1 MSMMEPK
8 TGKENLASKRGARQ
22 NGHCGEEGLFSHW
35 REDFLASIVV
45 FLVALPLCIGIAV
58 AVGVN
63 PARALLTGIIGGV
76 VVGFLAGSPL
86 QVSGPAAG
94 LFVIIADLLAK
105 GRESFAA
112 QFALDPATIDE
123 AQATEY
129 ALMVLGTSVFLAG
142 IMQIAAGKFGL
153 GQWFRAVS
161 PSVVKGMLAGIGILI
176 VASQIHVM
184 LDHVPMWNG
193 HKAHGGVQYIGT
205 IPEAIAK
212 CFSSTTT
219 VNHHLAALTGVLTI
233 FVILVWPKV
242 APRRIKFI
250 PAALVGIVI
259 ATVFANWAG
268 MEIQR
273 LVVPE
278 NMFAETTL
286 PTTATWFQ
294 LLLDPIVLTGAMV
307 IALVASAE
315 TLLCAT
321 AVDQMHTGPRTDYD
335 RELTAQGVG
344 NLLCGLIGA
353 LPMTGVIV
361 RSSANV
367 NSGAKTRL
375 SAVLHG
381 VWLLLFVVLG
391 AGLLSYIPRASLG
404 ALLVYI
410 GIKLVNL
417 KAIRELWA
425 TSRSEVAI
433 YAVTVLVIVVEDLLV
448 GVVVG
453 IVLSAVKLLY
463 RFSHL
468 DIRVAPEEK
477 GVKMELEG
485 AATFLRLPQLA
496 RKLDEVPS
504 GTDLHVDLRRLGYID
519 HACLELLL
527 GWADQ
532 HRRTG
537 GSLVLDWDQLHA
549 RFHAHRQRRDT
560 VDGTAQVRMVVE
572 SRDADRR
579 SDDESEKTVD
589 SQVQAAPRRGDPSRQ
604 PG

>member
-1 MSMMEPK
+1 MEPK
-8 TGKENLASKRGARQ
+8 TNIDSSASPRGQQGNENRK
-22 NGHCGEEGLFSHW
+22 EEGLFSHW
-35 REDFLASIVV
+35 REDLLASIVV

-63 PARALLTGIIGGV
+63 PARALLTGIIGGI

-112 QFALDPATIDE
+112 QFAMDPSAIDE

-142 IMQIAAGKFGL
+142 IMQIAAGRLGL

-161 PSVVKGMLAGIGILI
+161 PSVIKGMLAGIGILI

-212 CFSSTTT
+212 CFSADTT

-233 FVILVWPKV
+233 FVIMVWPKV

-250 PAALVGIVI
+250 PAALVGIVV
-259 ATVFANWAG
+259 ATLFVNWAG
-268 MEIQR
+268 LEIQR
-273 LVVPE
+273 LVVPD
-278 NMFAETTL
+278 NMFSETTL
-286 PTTATWFQ
+286 PTSATWFK

-307 IALVASAE
+307 IGLVASAE

-375 SAVLHG
+375 SAILHG
-381 VWLLLFVVLG
+381 FWLLLFVALG
-391 AGLLSYIPRASLG
+391 ASLLSYIPRAALG

-410 GIKLVNL
+410 GIKLVNI

-433 YAVTVLVIVVEDLLV
+433 YAITVLVIVVEDLLV

-468 DIRVAPEEK
+468 DIRTAPQ
-477 GVKMELEG
+477 GSSVNMELEG

-496 RKLDEVPS
+496 RKLDDVPP
-504 GTDLHVDLRRLGYID
+504 GTELHVDLRRLGYID
-519 HACLELLL
+519 HACLELLM

-549 RFHAHRQRRDT
+549 QFHAHRHRREAS
-560 VDGTAQVRMVVE
+560 DGTAQVRMVIE

-589 SQVQAAPRRGDPSRQ
+589 SQVQASSRSGDPSRQ